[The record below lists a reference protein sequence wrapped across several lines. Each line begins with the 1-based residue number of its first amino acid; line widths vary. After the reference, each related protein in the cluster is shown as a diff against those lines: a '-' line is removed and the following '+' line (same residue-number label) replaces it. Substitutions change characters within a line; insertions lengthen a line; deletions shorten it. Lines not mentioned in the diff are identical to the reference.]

1 MLFAQANALL
11 EDNVD
16 RQVVTN
22 VLVAEARRVANT
34 AAKGTSSFFEA
45 VALSALEAETE
56 EWMTKRMAEQFA
68 RKEAELDIPSYAY
81 RLPGIKAHEA
91 LASVRQLGLGE
102 ELFVRNS
109 KRAGSDNGPGE
120 DGSGKRPRL

>member
-1 MLFAQANALL
+1 M
-11 EDNVD
+11 D

-22 VLVAEARRVANT
+22 VMVAEARRVANT

-81 RLPGIKAHEA
+81 QRL
-91 LASVRQLGLGE
+91 S
-102 ELFVRNS
+102 
-109 KRAGSDNGPGE
+109 
-120 DGSGKRPRL
+120 RPILTS